1 MVPLRGGGRRLDD
14 GAVRRRPASVL
25 VSLLAGVALL
35 VPTVASAGDGGD
47 DARRRGS
54 CSGGPGEYRLRVR
67 RGDDRTLRIRF
78 RIDDVDPGE
87 TWQLF
92 LSRDGVRVAT
102 WTRRA
107 SDGGDVRVRR
117 RIRDRAG
124 RDRIAAAGVNAHD
137 GTSCGGAVRI

>member
-1 MVPLRGGGRRLDD
+1 
-14 GAVRRRPASVL
+14 VRRRPASVAVSVL
-25 VSLLAGVALL
+25 VAALVAAAPL
-35 VPTVASAGDGGD
+35 VPAVTRADDD

-54 CSGGPGEYRLRVR
+54 CAGGPGEYRLRVR

-78 RIDDVDPGE
+78 RIDDVDPGD
-87 TWQLF
+87 TWQVF

-124 RDRIAAAGVNAHD
+124 RDRIAAVGVNADD